1 MSILVKTSSA
11 TPDSTRS
18 PSAARTGM
26 SPVVG
31 AIESTALTKSYPGAQ
46 ALKGLNFAVAAGE
59 VRALL
64 GRNGAGKSTLVKL
77 LSGTE
82 APDAGTLKIAGRTVD
97 AFTPAHANALGVA
110 TVHQELS
117 LVPELSV
124 AENILLGR
132 WGSHRRGW
140 LIDRQAVL
148 REAAAVLAEFGVQ
161 VDRRPRRTSCR
172 SPSDN
177 LWKSRAACH
186 SSPRF

>member
-1 MSILVKTSSA
+1 
-11 TPDSTRS
+11 
-18 PSAARTGM
+18 M